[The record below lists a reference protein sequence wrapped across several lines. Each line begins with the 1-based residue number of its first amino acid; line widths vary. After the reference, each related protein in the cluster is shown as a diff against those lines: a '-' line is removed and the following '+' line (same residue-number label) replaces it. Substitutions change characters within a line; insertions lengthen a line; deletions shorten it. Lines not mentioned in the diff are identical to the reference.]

1 MANYLDLD
9 PDQLRV
15 YAEQLERY
23 AAAMR
28 KWGEIPEDWL
38 KEFPDGYGT
47 IADPMHGALEE
58 YYRKRHEKAEAQA
71 ASAERTAH
79 DLRTAAGRM
88 ENTELSGGQ
97 QISNA
102 GPHGGPSPVTHGPSA
117 LDGHTPKTPAI
128 SNDSP
133 QRAPDIPA
141 RPVVSHTDGVTGPAA
156 ATPGQPGHG
165 TIPAF
170 AGANP
175 VAPIDVSHSMPSPE
189 HRVDGSAPPPTQVV
203 PVRHSTPE
211 GAGVFTVGYGTGTQ
225 SGAPI
230 AAAVPLMGPTG
241 PLSAVPAPQ
250 PPRPLRPGPLAV
262 SFQPV
267 RGHRQGLPQLVVGD
281 GGEDD
286 LTLARTLLS
295 AVLFAVGDSAP
306 GVEWAT
312 GVVRNRKGA
321 VVLLTST
328 EGRGWLPAG
337 LFVPSEVLIPWRW
350 DSILDAEGRGAI
362 TAFENNADPAR
373 ILTEFAR
380 HAARAKRGHLRALAS
395 TSGVGDY
402 VRATLGS
409 EVAIADLVVATETSV
424 DLSSPG
430 AGLFDRLDAGGSA
443 TSRQRAAEVADSD
456 IRAVCVQLARDAD
469 ALARQAMPDA
479 TPEVR
484 AQRARRQEV
493 LHSLGARDRVS
504 ASSRPH
510 LPPAGQDLV
519 APASAVFAPSGS
531 SRAAATSAI
540 ISSNFSP
547 PPDVDTERSRMFER
561 RADELIS
568 LLLTEKDDHRMLRDV
583 LYVHDQIAEH
593 PQLQSILGKV
603 PAPTAN
609 TTSVDTG
616 SAGPNLS
623 PAAEY
628 QSFPVSP
635 GRYGEERSIR

>member
-28 KWGEIPEDWL
+28 KWGEIPEGWL

-47 IADPMHGALEE
+47 IADPMHGALKD

-79 DLRTAAGRM
+79 DLRAAAGRL

-117 LDGHTPKTPAI
+117 LDGDIPKTPGI

-141 RPVVSHTDGVTGPAA
+141 RPVVGHTDGVTGPAA
-156 ATPGQPGHG
+156 TPGQPGHG
-165 TIPAF
+165 SIPAF

-175 VAPIDVSHSMPSPE
+175 VAPIDVSHSMPSRE

-203 PVRHSTPE
+203 PGGHSTPE
-211 GAGVFTVGYGTGTQ
+211 DAGVFTAGYGTGTQ
-225 SGAPI
+225 SDAPT
-230 AAAVPLMGPTG
+230 AAAVPLMEPTG
-241 PLSAVPAPQ
+241 PLSTVPAPQ

-262 SFQPV
+262 SSQPV
-267 RGHRQGLPQLVVGD
+267 RGHRRGLPQLVVGD

-328 EGRGWLPAG
+328 EGRGWLPAD
-337 LFVPSEVLIPWRW
+337 LFVPSEVLIPWQW
-350 DSILDAEGRGAI
+350 DSILDAEGRVAM
-362 TAFENNADPAR
+362 TAFENNSDPAR
-373 ILTEFAR
+373 IVTEFAY

-395 TSGVGDY
+395 SSGVDDY
-402 VRATLGS
+402 VRVTQGN
-409 EVAIADLVVATETSV
+409 EVAIADMVVATETSV

-443 TSRQRAAEVADSD
+443 TSRQRAAEVSDSD
-456 IRAVCVQLARDAD
+456 IRAVCLQLARDAD
-469 ALARQAMPDA
+469 ALARQAMSDA
-479 TPEVR
+479 TPEVW
-484 AQRARRQEV
+484 AQRIRRQEV
-493 LHSLGARDRVS
+493 LNSLGAGDR
-504 ASSRPH
+504 APANARP
-510 LPPAGQDLV
+510 LSPPADKDGI
-519 APASAVFAPSGS
+519 APFSAVFAPPGS
-531 SRAAATSAI
+531 SRPAATSAV
-540 ISSNFSP
+540 ISSSVSLP
-547 PPDVDTERSRMFER
+547 SDVDMKRSRTFER

-568 LLLTEKDDHRMLRDV
+568 LMLTGKNDRRMLRDV

-593 PQLQSILGKV
+593 PQLRSVIGKV
-603 PAPTAN
+603 PMPAAN
-609 TTSVDTG
+609 TASVDTG
-616 SAGPNLS
+616 SAGRSGS

-628 QSFPVSP
+628 PSFPVGP
-635 GRYGEERSIR
+635 GLHGEERSIR